1 MMALAYT
8 VMVLGALIALT
19 GLCLMFFPLA
29 GIPIAAIGGFIVWLG
44 QLLRHKAREQAV
56 NRQLGG

>member
-1 MMALAYT
+1 
-8 VMVLGALIALT
+8 
-19 GLCLMFFPLA
+19 MFFPLA